1 MPKKKE
7 ELEVTAAAETAESGV
22 EVANLEDQAP
32 EARAE
37 ISEAANED
45 AVKPKRTR
53 KKKTDPVDEKALS
66 EAGSSSAETDSSE
79 EKTETA
85 ANRKNKPKADPILT
99 LEVDGSVTT
108 EANELDAVWHE
119 IQTSYKTRRI

>member
-66 EAGSSSAETDSSE
+66 EADHLPPRQVVQEEKNRDRCKSE
-79 EKTETA
+79 E
-85 ANRKNKPKADPILT
+85 
-99 LEVDGSVTT
+99 
-108 EANELDAVWHE
+108 
-119 IQTSYKTRRI
+119 